1 MKLPG
6 ILRRKLFAVTSVV
19 SGVMFSTFTLAYQVQ
34 PMVAELQTAGNR
46 SSVTYR
52 VINPGDE
59 PVPIEVEVFK
69 RSFDENQKEILTE
82 AEDDFIVLPPQ
93 VDVPANGYQVFRA
106 QYIGEPEFEKTQSY
120 RIIFKQLPIENEGE
134 ESQVNMIFNFA
145 TLVFVSQP
153 GSQGTLSQ
161 QFNCPSKEE
170 CKLNIVNDGNAVV
183 NLVQSGI
190 HFNGELKG
198 DWQWLQNN
206 MPVTFLMPEHKLEI
220 NLSELVAE
228 GPMPTSA
235 QMVTANNAN

>member
-1 MKLPG
+1 MKLPE
-6 ILRRKLFAVTSVV
+6 ILRNPLVAAASMAT
-19 SGVMFSTFTLAYQVQ
+19 GMMFSTFALAYQVQ

-46 SSVTYR
+46 SAVTYR

-59 PVPIEVEVFK
+59 PVPIEVEVYK
-69 RSFDENQKEILTE
+69 RSFDEDQKEVLTE

-106 QYIGEPEFEKTQSY
+106 QYIGAPEFEKTQSY

-153 GSQGTLSQ
+153 GSQGNLNQ
-161 QFNCPSKEE
+161 QFSCPSKED

-183 NLVQSGI
+183 NMVQSSI
-190 HFNGELKG
+190 HLNNEFKG

-220 NLSELVAE
+220 NLSELVADD
-228 GPMPTSA
+228 PLPTSA
-235 QMVTANNAN
+235 KMVTANNAN